1 MKNPFI
7 RKRRVVKKNKKP
19 GDFLA
24 LRKGISLV
32 GGIFLKFFCFV
43 IAMVMISLL
52 FVSLYEYLLKSPY
65 MKLEKVVVSGIED
78 DLETELLKMSQ
89 LDRDTSLL
97 SINLDETKRRL
108 EKHPWIRSVNL
119 EKRFPN
125 TLVIRAEKEEPLA
138 VVATDKLYFM
148 NKWGKVFKEVFASGE
163 LDFPIIT
170 GISPKDAFNER
181 QLVCAAEVLRIL
193 ESEDR
198 PLSLAD
204 LSEIH
209 VREDG
214 NVHLYFSSLPVIRI
228 KSNLLDKRMDDLKKV
243 VDHLFNTGRMHLVRG
258 INLNYQ
264 DGAVVSFKKG

>member
-1 MKNPFI
+1 
-7 RKRRVVKKNKKP
+7 
-19 GDFLA
+19 
-24 LRKGISLV
+24 
-32 GGIFLKFFCFV
+32 
-43 IAMVMISLL
+43 
-52 FVSLYEYLLKSPY
+52 
-65 MKLEKVVVSGIED
+65 
-78 DLETELLKMSQ
+78 
-89 LDRDTSLL
+89 
-97 SINLDETKRRL
+97 
-108 EKHPWIRSVNL
+108 
-119 EKRFPN
+119 
-125 TLVIRAEKEEPLA
+125 
-138 VVATDKLYFM
+138 LYFM
-148 NKWGKVFKEVFASGE
+148 NKWGKVFEEAFASGE

-170 GISPKDAFNER
+170 GISPKDAFHER

-193 ESEDR
+193 ETEDR

-228 KSNLLDKRMDDLKKV
+228 KGNLLDKRMDDLKKV